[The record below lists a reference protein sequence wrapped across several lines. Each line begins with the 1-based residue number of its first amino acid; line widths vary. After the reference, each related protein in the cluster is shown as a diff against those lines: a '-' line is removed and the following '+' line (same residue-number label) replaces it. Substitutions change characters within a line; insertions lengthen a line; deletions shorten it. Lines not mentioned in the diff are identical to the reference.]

1 VTGLCPADQCCRG
14 SLGPGLLLDWALI
27 KIFAVASRLDTDST
41 RAMIE
46 SLIAGQRHP
55 KAPADLAIGRM
66 RPKRGH
72 VGVVP
77 GLDPAGFYGPRGSRV
92 SLD

>member
-1 VTGLCPADQCCRG
+1 MTGLCPADQGCRG
-14 SLGPGLLLDWALI
+14 SLGALLLDWALI

-46 SLIAGQRHP
+46 ALIAGQRHP
-55 KAPADLAIGRM
+55 KVLADLAIGRM

-77 GLDPAGFYGPRGSRV
+77 GLDPAGFSGPRG
-92 SLD
+92 LGCLA